1 MRKSLWPVWNLLLLT
16 GVLLVQVAGA
26 TGQDEEQPIPGQL
39 RQTFPR
45 PPHMVSP
52 KIARDGLPKKASP
65 EQSSVDPQGGKLLAR
80 YIADIGKSKNNPKDT
95 FRAVLT
101 LAEINPKMFDPK
113 LKLPLRIFA
122 TGQEIEKKPGQTV
135 DVVIPYRDVVE
146 VYGHV
151 IQVQLGS
158 VVFQVITHKD
168 TSVDPVEEK

>member
-1 MRKSLWPVWNLLLLT
+1 MHQSPWSAWNLLLLT
-16 GVLLVQVAGA
+16 GVLAALSAGA
-26 TGQDEEQPIPGQL
+26 VAQDEGPPIPGQL
-39 RQTFPR
+39 RKTFPR

-52 KIARDGLPKKASP
+52 RLARDGLPKMASP
-65 EQSSVDPQGGKLLAR
+65 EQGRVDPQGAKLLAR

-101 LAEINPKMFDPK
+101 LAEVNPKMFDPK
-113 LKLPLRIFA
+113 LKLPLRLFA
-122 TGQEIEKKPGQTV
+122 TGQEIEKKAGQTV

-168 TSVDPVEEK
+168 TAVDPLE